1 MYQFEKV
8 NKKLLGSQVEDELM
22 NYILST
28 PIEIGEKIPNE
39 YELAQQFGVG
49 RSTIRETVKSLAT
62 KGVLEVRR
70 GSGTYVVS
78 KSTIEEDPLGL
89 AKLEDPYEL
98 VMDLFEVRLMLEP
111 EIAAQASMC
120 ATKEEK
126 QELRRLC
133 EEVEQ
138 MYLSGRDHTGKDIE
152 FHNCISRCS
161 KNRVVE
167 QLQGLIQNA
176 VVAFVN
182 LTHRALMEE
191 TFATHRA
198 ITEAIEKGDPVGAKC
213 AMIMH
218 LTYSRQY
225 LMKQKNLQKRG
236 HADAISDV

>member
-1 MYQFEKV
+1 MEKMDRQ
-8 NKKLLGSQVEDELM
+8 LLASRVEEELM
-22 NYILST
+22 NYIRNA
-28 PIEIGEKIPNE
+28 PVEVGEKIPNE

-49 RSTIRETVKSLAT
+49 RSTIRETVRSLAT

-70 GSGTYVVS
+70 GSGTYVIS

-89 AKLEDPYEL
+89 ANLEDPYEL
-98 VMDLFEVRLMLEP
+98 VMDLFEIRLMLEP
-111 EIAAQASMC
+111 EIAAQASMR
-120 ATKEEK
+120 ATAKEK

-138 MYLSGRDHTGKDIE
+138 LYMDGRDHTGKDIE
-152 FHNCISRCS
+152 FHSCIARCS

-191 TFATHRA
+191 TFAPHRA
-198 ITEAIEKGDPVGAKC
+198 ITEAIEKGDPVGARG

-225 LMKQKNLQKRG
+225 LMKQKEQQG
-236 HADAISDV
+236 VSE